1 MSKTSL
7 DFGKAFVLGVMCN
20 WLVCLA
26 VWMATGAHTTISK
39 IFSILFCIGLFVVSG
54 FEHSIANMYF
64 IPAGMIASGNDA
76 YVQLLG
82 TDISGL
88 TVGSFVMGNL
98 LPVTLGNLVGGGI
111 FVGVVYWLIG
121 RKLK

>member
-1 MSKTSL
+1 MQLARVPGCMDGDRSSYHDKQDIL
-7 DFGKAFVLGVMCN
+7 DTVLYRSFRSVRIRAQHREH
-20 WLVCLA
+20 VFY
-26 VWMATGAHTTISK
+26 TG
-39 IFSILFCIGLFVVSG
+39 G
-54 FEHSIANMYF
+54 
-64 IPAGMIASGNDA
+64 IASGNDA